1 MEDRLI
7 EIEKK
12 YAFQEHLLEQ
22 LNEVVVDQQKRISE
36 LERRLK
42 FLQDQLTSSDLIK
55 KPEEETPPPH
65 Y

>member
-12 YAFQEHLLEQ
+12 YAFQEHTLEQ
-22 LNEVVVDQQKRISE
+22 LNQVVIDQQRRLDK
-36 LERRLK
+36 LERQLK
-42 FLQDQLTSSDLIK
+42 FLHEQLTGNDLIK